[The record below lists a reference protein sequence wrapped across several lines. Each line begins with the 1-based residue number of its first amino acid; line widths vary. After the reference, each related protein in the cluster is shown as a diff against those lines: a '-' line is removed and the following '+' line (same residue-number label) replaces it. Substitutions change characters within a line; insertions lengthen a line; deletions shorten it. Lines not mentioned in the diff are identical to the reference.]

1 MINSQ
6 CYIMLKY
13 WCVTIILKYWCVT
26 VHKMLIGMVYNN
38 NNVIIIYTLVSI
50 HKVIALEAMF
60 LSRT

>member
-1 MINSQ
+1 
-6 CYIMLKY
+6 MLKY
-13 WCVTIILKYWCVT
+13 WRVTIILKYWCVT